1 MSVDLI
7 KEFMYMKNKINKKM
21 KVLILTQP
29 LGSNYGGIIQAYALQ
44 AKLTELG
51 LEVDTNIDFKK
62 RFIIKRILGN
72 LKRFVLRRILKVR
85 YPLVFSD
92 DMKNIYTKNTGRF
105 IKENIKTVNLFNGKN
120 KPDNEIVKNYD
131 AFVVGSDQVWRKSFS
146 DIGMHLLDFTNK
158 LNVLR
163 VSYAASF
170 GLDDLFEYSTKLVKG
185 SAKLARRF
193 DAISV
198 REDSGVDIC
207 KKYWDVTA
215 RQLIDPTLLLNKSDY
230 IELIERDADNTILS
244 NGKLFAYILDKSN
257 DKKSILTNVS
267 SKLGLKIF
275 EILPDKPISK
285 KDFYE
290 KTENY
295 MLPPVTQWLR
305 GFFDANF
312 VVTDSFHGCVFS
324 IIFNKPF
331 IAIGNSA
338 RGLTRFVSL
347 LKKFNLDN
355 RLILSTAD
363 LSDDLIFSEIDW
375 NMVNGII
382 KKEQKQSFGFIQGNL
397 CRIKK

>member
-1 MSVDLI
+1 MSVDLT

-44 AKLTELG
+44 SKLTELG

-72 LKRFVLRRILKVR
+72 LKRFVLRIVLKVR

-92 DMKNIYTKNTGRF
+92 DMKNIYTKNTVRF
-105 IKENIKTVNLFNGKN
+105 IKENIKTVNIFNGKN

-170 GLDDLFEYSTKLVKG
+170 GLDDLFEYSTKLVKK

-207 KKYWDVTA
+207 KKYWGVTA

-230 IELIERDADNTILS
+230 IELIEHDADNTILS

-257 DKKSILTNVS
+257 DKKNILTNVS

-275 EILPDKPISK
+275 EILPDKPTSK

-290 KTENY
+290 NTENY

-312 VVTDSFHGCVFS
+312 VVTDSFHGCAFS